1 MIFRKVI
8 RLFIIVASYT
18 GRKLWSSLTG
28 NIRSFSRVLWYSV
41 EREADGVDDDYLT
54 DAMNL
59 LVAFAFA
66 TKYHL
71 RGEDGYQY
79 SDLTDRLPQGYLAV
93 IEKRRNGRVDK
104 ERRGRRDTNK
114 FVDNLPLE
122 ILTLLFTYSSMFK
135 HHGRLDHGIFNHLS
149 ALTHSMTEQLSSFER
164 ILTTPIPLAFM
175 IHLRVIHDIID

>member
-1 MIFRKVI
+1 
-8 RLFIIVASYT
+8 VASYA

-28 NIRSFSRVLWYSV
+28 NIRSFSRVLWHSV
-41 EREADGVDDDYLT
+41 EREADGVDDDDLT

-71 RGEDGYQY
+71 RGEDGYQH
-79 SDLTDRLPQGYLAV
+79 SDLTDRLPRGYLAV
-93 IEKRRNGRVDK
+93 IENRRNKRIDK

-122 ILTLLFTYSSMFK
+122 ILTLLFNYSSMFK
-135 HHGRLDHGIFNHLS
+135 HHGRLDHGIFNHLN

-164 ILTTPIPLAFM
+164 ILTTPIPFAFM